1 LHPSSHRNTIANTI
15 INSLMAN
22 ESVEAIFLSGST
34 ATGGTDEF
42 SDIDINI
49 VVQQPQAV
57 KDDILRLIQKYYKI
71 AYAFTPPHLNNILVI
86 YLNDL
91 TKIDIGVYSTEEI
104 TSKKLHIQNKDIV
117 IKGSVPEIQTTKNT
131 VSQEGF
137 TYLAMALA
145 DLIAVPREIFRR
157 NIYEARANLDDAR
170 KHIAIYINLINND
183 RYHNFNNFNRYLT
196 QKQLHVFQESLKNN
210 DEYSGILESALSL
223 LSIIKGMK
231 EYRIGLIKTV
241 EEYLK
246 KQSRRVPHPQM
257 NL

>member
-1 LHPSSHRNTIANTI
+1 
-15 INSLMAN
+15 
-22 ESVEAIFLSGST
+22 
-34 ATGGTDEF
+34 
-42 SDIDINI
+42 
-49 VVQQPQAV
+49 
-57 KDDILRLIQKYYKI
+57 
-71 AYAFTPPHLNNILVI
+71 
-86 YLNDL
+86 
-91 TKIDIGVYSTEEI
+91 
-104 TSKKLHIQNKDIV
+104 
-117 IKGSVPEIQTTKNT
+117 
-131 VSQEGF
+131 
-137 TYLAMALA
+137 MALA